1 MQEFSLDKK
10 AECYTFSHR
19 DECVTFLDTRAKLSK
34 RKRCEFTIYLLMF
47 DGLCDILLYN
57 FILMKVRFLADSN
70 ITKRALASALK
81 ELMESQPF
89 DKISVGDICEKCEM
103 NRKSFYYHFKD
114 KYDLVNWIYHTE
126 FILVVRQKEYTIVWD
141 LMEDLCSY
149 FYENQSFYRKTF
161 NVDGQNSF
169 SDYFRDIASMIITAD
184 MGNIFGDDKYVNF
197 YVDFYSDA
205 FVCAIK
211 RWISV
216 KDCLPAGDFVSCLKK
231 CLLGTSNKIVQEF
244 SE

>member
-1 MQEFSLDKK
+1 
-10 AECYTFSHR
+10 
-19 DECVTFLDTRAKLSK
+19 
-34 RKRCEFTIYLLMF
+34 MF
-47 DGLCDILLYN
+47 DGLCDIIIYN
-57 FILMKVRFLADSN
+57 FILSEVGFLADSN
-70 ITKRALASALK
+70 ITKRALAASLK

-126 FILVVRQKEYTIVWD
+126 FITVARQKEYTIGWD
-141 LMEDLCSY
+141 LMEDLCAY
-149 FYENQSFYRKTF
+149 FYENRDFYRKTF
-161 NVDGQNSF
+161 HVDGQNSF
-169 SDYFRDIASMIITAD
+169 SDYFRDIVSMIITAD
-184 MGNIFGDDKYVNF
+184 MGSIFGDDEYIDF
-197 YVDFYSDA
+197 YVGFYTDA

-216 KDCLPAGDFVSCLKK
+216 KDCILAEDFVGRLKK
-231 CLLGTSNKIVQEF
+231 CLLGTSDKIVREF